1 MAMQSNACSSSA
13 SAMTS
18 NFIRNA
24 SKKYEKRAVGV
35 TDSQVCTQFY
45 LFILYCFQTFV
56 INNRSIHSFLFSLR
70 KLYNMLYEVK
80 LYESNIH
87 FNFNKVFALSTT
99 NVLYLIAK

>member
-35 TDSQVCTQFY
+35 TDSQVMYTNFQ
-45 LFILYCFQTFV
+45 LFIIKLCSNICI
-56 INNRSIHSFLFSLR
+56 INNRFIIHSC
-70 KLYNMLYEVK
+70 
-80 LYESNIH
+80 
-87 FNFNKVFALSTT
+87 
-99 NVLYLIAK
+99 